1 MEKTLETN
9 LNSFGKKVRKRRF
22 SFISKKLKLLEN
34 EMYLSMSSEENR
46 KNRSAIVLI
55 QKILELV
62 IRAGSEGIVKSQIYA
77 DLKLKSTV
85 DEKYLE
91 QMVQAD
97 YISIREEDWGE
108 RVRNKV
114 YITDKGKKRFEW
126 FLTLSKELDL

>member
-1 MEKTLETN
+1 
-9 LNSFGKKVRKRRF
+9 
-22 SFISKKLKLLEN
+22 
-34 EMYLSMSSEENR
+34 MYLSMSSEETR

-85 DEKYLE
+85 GEKYLE

>member
-1 MEKTLETN
+1 MKKTLEIN

-34 EMYLSMSSEENR
+34 EMYLSMSSEETR

-85 DEKYLE
+85 GEKYLE